1 MPAYVDAVTSDMGTY
16 VGRGTVLGGV
26 TAWRGST
33 PRCGGGA
40 GHRYRLRGTRARA
53 TRVAFDVGAVFADMG
68 AYVSH
73 GRSSA
78 GRGGTAPGRGRV
90 FLGATFDGSA
100 AH

>member
-1 MPAYVDAVTSDMGTY
+1 MPAYVDAVTTDMGTH
-16 VGRGTVLGGV
+16 VGRGTVLDGT
-26 TAWRGST
+26 TARSGST
-33 PRCGGGA
+33 PRRGGRARHCRG
-40 GHRYRLRGTRARA
+40 LRGTRARA
-53 TRVAFDVGAVFADMG
+53 TGVAFDVGAVFADMG

-78 GRGGTAPGRGRV
+78 GRGGIAPGRGRV